1 MKIAIYGGAFNPVHL
16 GHIQIVKTIQYEFDF
31 DKILVIPSKISPHK
45 SSVELISAKHR
56 LNMCKLAFHDI
67 ENCEV
72 SDIEINNDGISY
84 TVKTFEMLKNIYIG
98 AEFYLICGSD
108 MFLSLLKWKEYEKI
122 FNYAK
127 TIAFIRDNEDINMIC
142 DYKRKIEKYGAKVEI
157 FRTEILPF
165 SSTKIRN
172 SIKNN
177 IDFKNYVCKDVYD
190 YITRF
195 GLYK

>member
-56 LNMCKLAFHDI
+56 LNMCKLAFDDI

-84 TVKTFEMLKNIYIG
+84 TVKTLEMLKNIYNE
-98 AEFYLICGSD
+98 AQFYLICGSD
-108 MFLSLLKWKEYEKI
+108 MFLSLLKWKDYKKI
-122 FNYAK
+122 FEKAK
-127 TIAFIRDNEDINMIC
+127 ILTFIRDNENLEKIC
-142 DYKRKIEKYGAKVEI
+142 EYKQKIECEGAKVQI
-157 FRTEILPF
+157 CKAEILPF
-165 SSTKIRN
+165 SSTEIRN
-172 SIKNN
+172 TIKNN
-177 IDFKNYVCKDVYD
+177 KDFKKYVCKDVYD